1 MRVVTGCLQEP
12 RCELAALAYLTY
24 RDDGHSPVELCESF
38 GQIQQRDVNGPLDV
52 ARLELVSL
60 ADVDELRASD
70 LRFGLLRVHGVP
82 S

>member
-1 MRVVTGCLQEP
+1 
-12 RCELAALAYLTY
+12 
-24 RDDGHSPVELCESF
+24 
-38 GQIQQRDVNGPLDV
+38 V